1 MNMKGCCLNRWVLFG
16 WMIFFWVYGFSSY
29 AQTGSRISLK
39 IENKDLPTAL
49 KLIEK
54 YGGKSIIFSYNDTEG
69 YDVSANIKNLTEAE
83 SIDMVLVGT
92 PLVSQERKDYFVVR
106 KSDDRSTYSEIKGK
120 VVNEKGHPM
129 AFVNVLLLS
138 SVDSTFVKGCV
149 TNDYGRFRL
158 MASTEQSYLLK
169 ASFVGYFTTFK
180 PCTDTYN
187 EINLVPDV
195 QMLGEVVVDGRRP
208 LVENSSDGLKVNVAG
223 SFLAKLG
230 TVTEVISHLP
240 YVTGRDGSFNVLGH
254 GTPIIYVNNRKIRN
268 NDELNTL
275 SAQDVQSAEVITT
288 PGAGYASDVSAVIRI
303 RTVRKDGEG
312 LSGNANVYYSQGKWA
327 TGNEYVYL
335 NYRVKGLDVFG
346 KVSLDQ
352 LNSYG
357 RVENKNILYC
367 NSEWEVVQN
376 DVQTGKRSPF
386 AVDLGFDYAP
396 NPNHSFGARY
406 MPGGILK
413 NMSKRIES
421 DVVACRDGIPYESGF
436 IATDYNGFRDET
448 HSVNSY
454 YVGDFNGWS
463 VNVDADL
470 FYANNGVKQNS
481 FNNGQADIWSKSDVS
496 SSLYAVKTVVAGP
509 VWKGRLSFGTEDTYT
524 DRREV
529 FSQSGFAY
537 DVNDHVKQTAL
548 SAFVDY
554 SLTLNKW
561 TFDVGLRYEYQ
572 NVAYYEFEKK
582 NEEQSPV
589 YRHLM
594 PVVSVRWAD
603 GPLKLGFSYK
613 IQKHNPPYGFLS
625 SSMEYRGKYQYVQG
639 NPLLQPAKHH
649 FLDLNI
655 GWKWLNAD
663 LVYLDTK
670 NMFVDMVMPYDEI
683 THPGTLLFK
692 HTCIP
697 SRAANLSL
705 SATPKLG
712 LWQTVFTC
720 NVTLQYPDVDAYEIK
735 SDKHEPL
742 FNFFWDNSF
751 EFMKGWM
758 LNVDTWLQLNAESSY
773 IIQKMSGG
781 VSARVVKSF
790 FKDALT
796 VTLSVDDMLRTGYYY
811 FNLHG
816 INSYMENK
824 IYRDWQRVGV
834 RLAYK
839 FNTAKNKYKGTGA
852 GQNEKGRL

>member
-1 MNMKGCCLNRWVLFG
+1 MNMNGCCLKYGVLFG
-16 WMIFFWVYGFSSY
+16 WMIFFWIVGSSSC

-69 YDVSANIKNLTEAE
+69 YDVSANIENRTEAE
-83 SIDMVLVGT
+83 AIDMVLIGT

-106 KSDDRSTYSEIKGK
+106 KSDDRSSYSEIKGE

-149 TNDYGRFRL
+149 TDDYGRFRL

-208 LVENSSDGLKVNVAG
+208 LVENNSDGLKVNVAG

-230 TVTEVISHLP
+230 TAAEVISHLP

-288 PGAGYASDVSAVIRI
+288 PGAEYASDVSAVIRI

-327 TGNEYVYL
+327 VGNEYVYL
-335 NYRVKGLDVFG
+335 NYRVKGLDIFG

-376 DVQTGKRSPF
+376 DVQISKRSPF

-421 DVVACRDGIPYESGF
+421 DVVAYRDGIPYESGF
-436 IATDYNGFRDET
+436 IVTDYNGFRDET

-454 YVGDFNGWS
+454 YAGDFNGWY

-561 TFDVGLRYEYQ
+561 IFDVGLRYEYQ

-625 SSMEYRGKYQYVQG
+625 SSMEYRSKYQYVQG
-639 NPLLQPAKHH
+639 NPLLQPAKLH

-663 LVYLDTK
+663 WVYLDTK

-692 HTCIP
+692 HTSIP
-697 SRAANLSL
+697 CRTANLSL

-790 FKDALT
+790 FNDALT

-852 GQNEKGRL
+852 GRNEKGRL